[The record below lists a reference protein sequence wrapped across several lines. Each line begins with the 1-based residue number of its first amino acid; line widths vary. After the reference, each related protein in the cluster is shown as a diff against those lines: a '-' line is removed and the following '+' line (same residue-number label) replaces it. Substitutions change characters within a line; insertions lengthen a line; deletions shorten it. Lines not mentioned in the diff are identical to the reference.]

1 MTCHSVSTG
10 EDGTKRMSALYNCCN
25 RLWITD
31 DMSPVPVMTSRRR
44 ALSILAIA
52 AALAA
57 SGSAS
62 TLPAQSTPPLNDIYR
77 DAARLPLLT
86 SLLVSHNGT
95 LVREQ
100 YFHGLKPGQAVN
112 IKSASK
118 SILSALVGIAIAEGE
133 FTEQSRVSDL
143 LPDYFRDITDPA
155 KRALTVRNLLSMQT
169 GLRGTSFDNYGE
181 WVGSR
186 NWVRYALQQPF
197 ECAPNTCMTYST
209 GNSHILSVILT
220 KQTGMST
227 RVYAQR
233 KLFTPLGMQLRGWAR
248 DPQGYDFGGNEMFFT
263 PRDMLRFGELYRRRG
278 RHNNRQLVP
287 AAWVDR
293 AWGEYTISPYNGPR
307 YGSHWWTREY
317 QGVKVHFA
325 WGYGGQ
331 FIYVIP
337 ARQLVVVATSSLG
350 RSRDGRHLR
359 SVHDLVDRITA
370 AYSPR

>member
-1 MTCHSVSTG
+1 M
-10 EDGTKRMSALYNCCN
+10 A
-25 RLWITD
+25 
-31 DMSPVPVMTSRRR
+31 RRR
-44 ALSILAIA
+44 AAVSIFAIV

-57 SGSAS
+57 AGAAN
-62 TLPAQSTPPLNDIYR
+62 TLGAQSPAPLSDIYR
-77 DAARLPLLT
+77 DAVRLPLLT

-100 YFHGLKPGQAVN
+100 YFRGLKPGQAIN

-143 LPDYFRDITDPA
+143 LPDYFRDINDPA

-227 RVYAQR
+227 RAYAQR
-233 KLFTPLGMQLRGWAR
+233 KLFAPLGMQLRGWAR

-263 PRDMLRFGELYRRRG
+263 PRDMLKFGELYRRRG

-287 AAWVDR
+287 AAWIDR
-293 AWGEYTISPYNGPR
+293 AWGEYTISPFNGHR
-307 YGSHWWTREY
+307 YGYHWWTREHE
-317 QGVKVHFA
+317 GVKVHFA

-337 ARQLVVVATSSLG
+337 ARQLVIVATSSLNRG
-350 RSRDGRHLR
+350 RDGRHLR
-359 SVHDLVDRITA
+359 SVHDLVDRIIA